1 MDLSDEPCYCDHGCL
16 DMGDCCSDFK
26 EFCGVLDCEVS
37 DWSSWSPC
45 SSSCGAGT
53 SNRHRTVT
61 RQEING
67 GASCPDLHQAKACRE
82 DGGCARQKGGHSK
95 HDSAALRESAMLL
108 PGKYSQ
114 LGTDKYDVRQNLK
127 TFKEEDNDDQYC
139 VLGGT
144 VGVQFFLNV
153 KKSTYLN
160 WGVAF
165 SFFFSSYDL
174 GRFSP
179 HEKIVFLNFNKFF
192 VLKTDDK

>member
-1 MDLSDEPCYCDHGCL
+1 MKIWSMLTALWMLTRSCLSLQGSCAAAGKCCDGKDTDCSVQKGDSNSIVIDLSDEPCYCDHGCL

-67 GASCPDLHQAKACRE
+67 GVSCPDLHQAKACRE

-127 TFKEEDNDDQYC
+127 TFKEEDNDDQ
-139 VLGGT
+139 
-144 VGVQFFLNV
+144 
-153 KKSTYLN
+153 
-160 WGVAF
+160 
-165 SFFFSSYDL
+165 
-174 GRFSP
+174 
-179 HEKIVFLNFNKFF
+179 
-192 VLKTDDK
+192 